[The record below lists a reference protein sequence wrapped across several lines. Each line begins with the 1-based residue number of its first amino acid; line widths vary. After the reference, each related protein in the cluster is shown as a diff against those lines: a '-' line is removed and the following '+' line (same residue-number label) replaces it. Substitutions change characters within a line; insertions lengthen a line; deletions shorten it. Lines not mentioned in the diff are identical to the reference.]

1 MAADAVTGFDAD
13 VAVVGLG
20 AIGSSALW
28 RLAARGLDVVGVE
41 QHEPGHPWGGS
52 HGRTRLFRVACL
64 EHPGLTPIA
73 RRARDLWRELEAAS
87 GEPLLVQTGAVMIG
101 QPGSRIIE
109 GTLAAAAAHALPVE
123 RLDGAALAAR
133 APAHARLDD
142 GDVALW
148 DPEAGVLRPEAA
160 IVAAVDAARAA
171 GARVRT
177 GERVLAVEPDAEGV
191 TIRLAGASLRV
202 RRAVVTAGPWLPQL
216 VPGLPITPHRVVMTW
231 FDARDGHDASVD
243 RLPVFIRSVPGTGG
257 QHWIWGHGALPAT
270 SRRSAP
276 SSTGPSTPTTPMR
289 SIARCMQGRPMASA
303 TSWLRRCPTS
313 SPSPPRRSPASWPTR
328 PTGSSWWPHPGIRPR
343 RRRGRLLGPLVQARR
358 GARRGRGAAHGRRA
372 AVRRHRLP
380 RPGAL
385 RPPVISG
392 STAMRRGCVACAHIR
407 RAWPL
412 RLAQTLVAGS
422 IAEPSSVALAVSAGC
437 PSRRLRSTKG
447 IASAEIAP
455 LSSSEKP

>member
-257 QHWIWGHGALPAT
+257 QHWIWGHGALPGDLAKV
-270 SRRSAP
+270 
-276 SSTGPSTPTTPMR
+276 GPEFDGPFDADDPDAIDREVHAGETDGIRDLVAAALPDLEPEPAEAVTCIMAHTPDG
-289 SIARCMQGRPMASA
+289 QFVVGR
-303 TSWLRRCPTS
+303 T
-313 SPSPPRRSPASWPTR
+313 PASDR
-328 PTGSSWWPHPGIRPR
+328 
-343 RRRGRLLGPLVQARR
+343 V
-358 GARRGRGAAHGRRA
+358 
-372 AVRRHRLP
+372 V
-380 RPGAL
+380 
-385 RPPVISG
+385 
-392 STAMRRGCVACAHIR
+392 
-407 RAWPL
+407 
-412 RLAQTLVAGS
+412 VAGGCS
-422 IAEPSSVALAVSAGC
+422 GHSFKHAAALGEAAAQLTVDEPPFADIGFLDPARFAR
-437 PSRRLRSTKG
+437 P
-447 IASAEIAP
+447 
-455 LSSSEKP
+455 